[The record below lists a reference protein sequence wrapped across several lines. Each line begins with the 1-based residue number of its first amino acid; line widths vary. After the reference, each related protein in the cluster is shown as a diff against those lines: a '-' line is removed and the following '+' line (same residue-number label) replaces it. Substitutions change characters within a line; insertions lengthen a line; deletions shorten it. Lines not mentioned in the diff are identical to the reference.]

1 MSQERETESGGGGER
16 EREKRKLQNTNSG
29 YMNRYGTQNKET
41 YISTTIKL
49 VILCLGYYIPFLA
62 L

>member
-1 MSQERETESGGGGER
+1 MSQERQTEGGGWGG

-29 YMNRYGTQNKET
+29 YMNRYGTQNEEM

-49 VILCLGYYIPFLA
+49 VILCLGCYIPFLA